1 MVKKSFADENKLE
14 VDIDGLRSLELV
26 GREWG
31 KKEGSRQ
38 KARLGSQ

>member
-14 VDIDGLRSLELV
+14 VAIGLRSLELV